1 MRFFPPSYP
10 KAGVIPSS
18 SSVVGGIKIQY
29 PAHPYNLVLTFQI
42 ILLITSLIHYS
53 SVWRNS
59 QRNLQIKLPISFL
72 VKTHYKTSVQIS
84 VIIVLNRANSYDS
97 NGIYFTSLPILE
109 GEIRNLP
116 DYCLHTI
123 TGQPLRIRKRII
135 YR

>member
-42 ILLITSLIHYS
+42 ILLITSLIHYFS
-53 SVWRNS
+53 GWRNS

-72 VKTHYKTSVQIS
+72 VKPHYILPLYLFWKARSGTCW
-84 VIIVLNRANSYDS
+84 IIVYTLLLV
-97 NGIYFTSLPILE
+97 SLFELE
-109 GEIRNLP
+109 NVLYIVRKVFSVWF
-116 DYCLHTI
+116 
-123 TGQPLRIRKRII
+123 QRIRDCANWIVGS
-135 YR
+135 